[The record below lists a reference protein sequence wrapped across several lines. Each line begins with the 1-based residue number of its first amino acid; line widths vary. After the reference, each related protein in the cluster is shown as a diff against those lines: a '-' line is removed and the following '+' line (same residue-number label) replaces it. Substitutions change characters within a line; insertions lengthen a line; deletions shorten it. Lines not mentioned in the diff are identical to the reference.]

1 VITDGGPSVTAKR
14 VAAHR
19 LTYDRIPWQHGD
31 PAADDALAADI
42 AAGAEVPEGRM
53 HRYLEV
59 RTRFF
64 DGIVVRALDRGTRQ
78 VVTGGAGYDGRALR
92 YATPGVRWFEV
103 DHPATQRDKVARL
116 RRLGIATAQ
125 VIFVAADFNSGDLPE
140 LLRAAGLDA
149 AAPALFLLEGV
160 AVYLAPDVLER
171 LLGEFRAVAAPGSEL
186 AVSMPVIGTTGG
198 GSRFRESVAAVGEPV
213 MSRFEPAEAV
223 ELLARCGW
231 RVEARDSA
239 GLLAAEAVP

>member
-1 VITDGGPSVTAKR
+1 MITDGGPSVTAKR

-19 LTYDRIPWQHGD
+19 LTYDRIPWRHGD

-42 AAGAEVPEGRM
+42 ASGAEVPEGRM

-92 YATPGVRWFEV
+92 YATPGVHWFEV

-116 RRLGIATAQ
+116 RRLGIATDQ

-140 LLRAAGLDA
+140 LLRAAGLDPTA
-149 AAPALFLLEGV
+149 ATLFLLEGV

-171 LLGEFRAVAAPGSEL
+171 LLGEFRAVAASGSEL
-186 AVSMPVIGTTGG
+186 AVSMPLIGTDRA
-198 GSRFRESVAAVGEPV
+198 GSRFREAVAAVGEPV

-223 ELLARCGW
+223 ELLVRCGW
-231 RVEARDSA
+231 RVEASDSA
-239 GLLAAEAVP
+239 GLLAAHA

>member
-1 VITDGGPSVTAKR
+1 MTARR

-19 LTYDRIPWQHGD
+19 LTFDRIPWRHGD
-31 PAADDALAADI
+31 PAADDALAADV
-42 AAGAEVPEGRM
+42 AAGGEVAESRM
-53 HRYLEV
+53 RQYLGV

-64 DGIVVRALDRGTRQ
+64 DGIVVGALDGGTRQ

-103 DHPATQRDKVARL
+103 DHPATQRDKVSRL
-116 RRLGIATAQ
+116 RRLGIATGQ
-125 VIFVAADFNSGDLPE
+125 VVFVAADFNSGDVPE
-140 LLRAAGLDA
+140 LLRAAGLD
-149 AAPALFLLEGV
+149 PASPTLFLLEGV

-186 AVSMPVIGTTGG
+186 AISMPVIGTAGA
-198 GSRFRESVAAVGEPV
+198 GSRFREAVAALGEPV
-213 MSRFEPAEAV
+213 LSRFEPDEAV

-231 RVEARDSA
+231 RVEVTESA
-239 GLLAAEAVP
+239 GLMAARA